1 MITLD
6 PKTGALTSATTGQT
20 ANTPVT
26 TPAAP
31 ELGQNDFLTL
41 MLAQLKAQDPLN
53 PMDNADFVAQLAQF
67 STVSGLEKI
76 NGSVESL
83 GSGMG
88 DFRVASAANM
98 LGRQVLVPGNMAR
111 PDADG
116 GVHGVVDLPEDASSV
131 VVTYS
136 HGVTGELL
144 KSVPLGAQAK
154 GDMAFDWTDVP
165 ADLVAK
171 RTPIRVSVSATGA
184 EGSKTVGPQVYA
196 RVMSATSGGKA
207 QDLTLQVED
216 YGAMNALEVNSI
228 R

>member
-6 PKTGALTSATTGQT
+6 PKTGSLTNGATGQT
-20 ANTPVT
+20 ASTPNAKT
-26 TPAAP
+26 
-31 ELGQNDFLTL
+31 EMGQSDFLTL
-41 MLAQLKAQDPLN
+41 MLAQLQAQDPLN

-67 STVSGLEKI
+67 SQVSGLEKI
-76 NGSVESL
+76 NQSVEALS
-83 GSGMG
+83 GGMG

-98 LGRQVLVPGNMAR
+98 LGRQVLVPGGVAR
-111 PDADG
+111 AGADG
-116 GVHGVVDLPEDASSV
+116 GVHGVVTLPEDASSV

-154 GDMAFDWTDVP
+154 GDMPFDWTDVP
-165 ADLVAK
+165 ADLVAS

-184 EGSKTVGPQVYA
+184 EGTKTVGPQVYA
-196 RVMSATSGGKA
+196 RVMSASSGGTA

>member
-6 PKTGALTSATTGQT
+6 PKTGSLTNGATGQT
-20 ANTPVT
+20 ASTPNAKT
-26 TPAAP
+26 
-31 ELGQNDFLTL
+31 EMGQSDFLTL
-41 MLAQLKAQDPLN
+41 MLAQLQAQDPLN

-67 STVSGLEKI
+67 SQVSGLEKI
-76 NGSVESL
+76 NQSVEALS
-83 GSGMG
+83 GGMG

-98 LGRQVLVPGNMAR
+98 LGRQVLVPGGVAR
-111 PDADG
+111 AGADG
-116 GVHGVVDLPEDASSV
+116 SVHGVAALPEDASSV

-144 KSVPLGAQAK
+144 KSVPMGAQAK
-154 GDMAFDWTDVP
+154 GDMAFDWADVP
-165 ADLVAK
+165 ADLVAN
-171 RTPIRVSVSATGA
+171 RTPIRVTVSATGA
-184 EGSKTVGPQVYA
+184 EGTKTVGPQVYA
-196 RVMSATSGGKA
+196 RVVSATSGGTA

>member
-1 MITLD
+1 MITVD
-6 PKTGALTSATTGQT
+6 TKTGTISNGTTGQSASTPT
-20 ANTPVT
+20 AKT
-26 TPAAP
+26 
-31 ELGQNDFLTL
+31 EMGQSDFLTL
-41 MLAQLKAQDPLN
+41 MLAQLQAQDPLN

-76 NGSVESL
+76 NGSVEAL

-98 LGRQVLVPGNMAR
+98 LGRQVLVPGAVAR
-111 PDADG
+111 AGADG
-116 GVHGVVDLPEDASSV
+116 AVHGAVDLPEDATSV

-144 KSVPLGAQAK
+144 KSVPYGAQPT
-154 GDMAFDWTDVP
+154 GTMTFDWTDVP
-165 ADLVAK
+165 ADLVAS

-184 EGSKTVGPQVYA
+184 EGTKTVGPQVYA
-196 RVMSATSGGKA
+196 RVMSATSGGTA

>member
-1 MITLD
+1 MITID
-6 PKTGALTSATTGQT
+6 SKTGALTNNATAKSTS
-20 ANTPVT
+20 
-26 TPAAP
+26 TPATGP
-31 ELGQNDFLTL
+31 EMGQNDFLTL
-41 MLAQLKAQDPLN
+41 MLAQLQAQDPLN

-67 STVSGLEKI
+67 SQVSGLEKI
-76 NGSVESL
+76 NKSVETL

-98 LGRQVLVPGNMAR
+98 LGRQVLVPGNVAR
-111 PDADG
+111 ADADG
-116 GVHGVVDLPEDASSV
+116 GVHGVVKLPENASSV

-136 HGVTGELL
+136 NGVTGELL
-144 KSVPLGAQAK
+144 KSVPFGAQAK

-171 RTPIRVSVSATGA
+171 RTPIRVSVSATGVG
-184 EGSKTVGPQVYA
+184 GSHAVGPQVYA
-196 RVMSATSGGKA
+196 RVLSATSGGMG

>member
-6 PKTGALTSATTGQT
+6 PKTGTLTNGTTGQT
-20 ANTPVT
+20 AS
-26 TPAAP
+26 TPAATP
-31 ELGQNDFLTL
+31 EMGQNDFLTL
-41 MLAQLKAQDPLN
+41 MLAQLQAQDPLN

-67 STVSGLEKI
+67 SQVSGLEKI
-76 NGSVESL
+76 NKTVETL
-83 GSGMG
+83 GAGMG

-111 PDADG
+111 ADAEG
-116 GVHGVVDLPEDASSV
+116 AVHGVVDLPEDASSV

-144 KSVPLGAQAK
+144 KSMPMGAQSK

-196 RVMSATSGGKA
+196 RVMSATSGGKT

>member
-1 MITLD
+1 
-6 PKTGALTSATTGQT
+6 
-20 ANTPVT
+20 
-26 TPAAP
+26 
-31 ELGQNDFLTL
+31 
-41 MLAQLKAQDPLN
+41 
-53 PMDNADFVAQLAQF
+53 
-67 STVSGLEKI
+67 
-76 NGSVESL
+76 
-83 GSGMG
+83 
-88 DFRVASAANM
+88 
-98 LGRQVLVPGNMAR
+98 
-111 PDADG
+111 
-116 GVHGVVDLPEDASSV
+116 

-165 ADLVAK
+165 ADLAAS

-184 EGSKTVGPQVYA
+184 EGTKTVSPQVYA
-196 RVMSATSGGKA
+196 RVMSATSGGTA

>member
-1 MITLD
+1 MITVD
-6 PKTGALTSATTGQT
+6 TKTGTISNGSTGQT
-20 ANTPVT
+20 ASTPT
-26 TPAAP
+26 AKT
-31 ELGQNDFLTL
+31 EMGQSDFLTL
-41 MLAQLKAQDPLN
+41 MLAQLQAQDPLN

-76 NGSVESL
+76 NSSVEAL

-98 LGRQVLVPGNMAR
+98 LGRQVLVPGSVAR
-111 PDADG
+111 AGADG
-116 GVHGVVDLPEDASSV
+116 TVHGVVKLPEDAASV

-144 KSVPLGAQAK
+144 KSVPYGAQAK
-154 GDMAFDWTDVP
+154 GDMAFDWMDVP
-165 ADLVAK
+165 ADLVAN

-184 EGSKTVGPQVYA
+184 EGTKTVGPQVYA
-196 RVMSATSGGKA
+196 RVMSATSGGTA

>member
-6 PKTGALTSATTGQT
+6 PKTGSLTNGATGQT
-20 ANTPVT
+20 ASTPNAKT
-26 TPAAP
+26 
-31 ELGQNDFLTL
+31 EMGQSDFLTL
-41 MLAQLKAQDPLN
+41 MLAQLQAQDPLN

-67 STVSGLEKI
+67 SQVSGLEKI
-76 NGSVESL
+76 NQSVEALS
-83 GSGMG
+83 GGMG

-98 LGRQVLVPGNMAR
+98 LGRQVLVPGGVAR
-111 PDADG
+111 AGADG
-116 GVHGVVDLPEDASSV
+116 GVHGVATLPEDASSV

-144 KSVPLGAQAK
+144 KSVPMGVQAK
-154 GDMAFDWTDVP
+154 GDMAFDWADVP
-165 ADLVAK
+165 ADLVAN

-184 EGSKTVGPQVYA
+184 EGTKTVGPQVYA
-196 RVMSATSGGKA
+196 RVVSATSGATA